1 MEIAI
6 RQGWPLE
13 QAQNVAELYE
23 QAFGMKFARVI
34 PNQAVRVAVLSQ
46 CFVPDFSFAA
56 MQNGKVVGLAG
67 FQTQTGALTQGMDAK
82 QLIDSLGPIKGIWAC
97 AILALFERKAAH
109 NELVMDGIAVDSA
122 IRGQGIGS
130 QLLDAIMDYAQAHGF
145 ESVRLDVID
154 SNPRARKLYQAKG
167 FVATKEERFPHLKW
181 LVGFSGAT
189 TMVKAL
195 N

>member
-1 MEIAI
+1 MDIAI
-6 RQGWPLE
+6 QQGWPLE

-23 QAFGMKFARVI
+23 QAFGMKFARAI
-34 PNQAVRVAVLSQ
+34 PNQAARVAILSRY
-46 CFVPDFSFAA
+46 FVPDFSFAA

-67 FQTQTGALTQGMDAK
+67 FQTQAGALTQGMGAK
-82 QLIDSLGPIKGIWAC
+82 QLIDSLGLIKGTWAC
-97 AILALFERKAAH
+97 AVLALFERKAAP

-122 IRGQGIGS
+122 VRGQGIGS
-130 QLLDAIMDYAQAHGF
+130 QLLDTIMDYAQSHGF

-154 SNPRARKLYQAKG
+154 SNPRARKLYETKG

-195 N
+195 S

>member
-6 RQGWPLE
+6 QQGWPLE
-13 QAQNVAELYE
+13 QAQKVAELYE
-23 QAFGMKFARVI
+23 QAFGMKFARAI
-34 PNQAVRVAVLSQ
+34 PNQAARVAMLSR

-67 FQTQTGALTQGMDAK
+67 FQTQAGALTQGMSAK
-82 QLIDSLGPIKGIWAC
+82 QLIDSLGLIKGTWAC
-97 AILALFERKAAH
+97 AVLALFERKAAS

-122 IRGQGIGS
+122 VRGQGIGS

-189 TMVKAL
+189 TMIKAL

>member
-6 RQGWPLE
+6 QQGWPLE

-23 QAFGMKFARVI
+23 QAFGMKFARAI
-34 PNQAVRVAVLSQ
+34 PNQAARVAVLSQ
-46 CFVPDFSFAA
+46 CFVPNFSFAA
-56 MQNGKVVGLAG
+56 MKNGKVVGLAG
-67 FQTQTGALTQGMDAK
+67 FQTQAGALTQGMGVK
-82 QLIDSLGPIKGIWAC
+82 QLIDSLGTIKGIWAC
-97 AILALFERKAAH
+97 AILALFERKAAP

-130 QLLDAIMDYAQAHGF
+130 QLLNAILDYAQAHGF

-189 TMVKAL
+189 TMVKVL

>member
-23 QAFGMKFARVI
+23 QAFGMKFARAI
-34 PNQAVRVAVLSQ
+34 PNQVTRVTMLSQ

-56 MQNGKVVGLAG
+56 TQNGQVVGLAG
-67 FQTQTGALTQGMDAK
+67 FQTQAGALTQGMSAK
-82 QLIDSLGPIKGIWAC
+82 QLIDSLGLIKGTWAC
-97 AILALFERKAAH
+97 AVLALFERKAAP

-122 IRGQGIGS
+122 VRGQGIGS
-130 QLLDAIMDYAQAHGF
+130 QLLDAIMDYAQAQGF

-195 N
+195 S

>member
-13 QAQNVAELYE
+13 QAQHVAELYE
-23 QAFGMKFARVI
+23 QAFGMKLARAI
-34 PNQAVRVAVLSQ
+34 PNQTARVAVLSQ

-67 FQTQTGALTQGMDAK
+67 FQTQAGALTQGMSAK
-82 QLIDSLGPIKGIWAC
+82 QLIDSLGLIKGTWAC
-97 AILALFERKAAH
+97 AVLALFEREAAH

-122 IRGQGIGS
+122 IRGQGVGS
-130 QLLDAIMDYAQAHGF
+130 QLLDAIIDYAQAHGF

>member
-23 QAFGMKFARVI
+23 QAFGMKFARAI

-46 CFVPDFSFAA
+46 CFVPGFSFAA
-56 MQNGKVVGLAG
+56 MQNGNVVGLAG

-82 QLIDSLGPIKGIWAC
+82 QLIDSLGPIKGTWAC
-97 AILALFERKAAH
+97 AVLALFERKAAP

-122 IRGQGIGS
+122 VRGQGIGS
-130 QLLDAIMDYAQAHGF
+130 HLLDAIMDYAQAHGF

-154 SNPRARKLYQAKG
+154 SNPRARKLYETKG